1 MCSNNHYRENVS
13 QMETLR
19 VKGTLPQPPDCQIYC
34 TYNVGAIYLTVGSN
48 VIYCLCL
55 IQMIYCR
62 VSSVPH
68 HGSAQNQQQKHTNH
82 DSVRY

>member
-19 VKGTLPQPPDCQIYC
+19 LDDRTVAHLPQPPDCQIYC
-34 TYNVGAIYLTVGSN
+34 TYM
-48 VIYCLCL
+48 YCLCL

>member
-34 TYNVGAIYLTVGSN
+34 TY
-48 VIYCLCL
+48 IYCLCL